1 MLCPPSREH
10 ELTTANSGLILHLI
24 FSAYTQISNYGP
36 ATRHWLLKERPS
48 DIQQPSRR
56 CRSCRRRSY
65 PELGWERRDR
75 ARLEREIG
83 RQKKVSFFRSR
94 CFFLQPSQANLLPLF
109 LHLNRLRDSTLL
121 SLALTS
127 RSAFSKWHPYLL
139 QSVTLTIQSL
149 RSVYRLLQRE
159 PAFGAQIRLLE
170 VKNSNFELGNKGDF
184 PLGSCGRIYLL
195 RLEES
200 QIKPKLSW

>member
-1 MLCPPSREH
+1 MSFLPSSK
-10 ELTTANSGLILHLI
+10 LSGVGLRKKRPGK
-24 FSAYTQISNYGP
+24 TG
-36 ATRHWLLKERPS
+36 ERNWKT
-48 DIQQPSRR
+48 
-56 CRSCRRRSY
+56 
-65 PELGWERRDR
+65 EEG
-75 ARLEREIG
+75 
-83 RQKKVSFFRSR
+83 KF
-94 CFFLQPSQANLLPLF
+94 LPL
-109 LHLNRLRDSTLL
+109 TLL
-121 SLALTS
+121 FLTAFPSKPVASFSSPQQIERLHPPIS
-127 RSAFSKWHPYLL
+127 RLDFKIRFSKWHPYLL

-159 PAFGAQIRLLE
+159 PAFGAQIRLLV

>member
-127 RSAFSKWHPYLL
+127 RSAFRNGILICFKVSLSPFSRYVRSIVFSKESLP
-139 QSVTLTIQSL
+139 SVLKFDSWWWRTPT
-149 RSVYRLLQRE
+149 
-159 PAFGAQIRLLE
+159 
-170 VKNSNFELGNKGDF
+170 SN
-184 PLGSCGRIYLL
+184 
-195 RLEES
+195 
-200 QIKPKLSW
+200 